1 MFVWLHVFCM
11 SSFHCHCVCN
21 FSSFFP
27 LFSAFFLFS
36 LKLCIKVGG
45 VWGGGPN
52 NFGFLGDISNF
63 KLKLH
68 YFVST

>member
-1 MFVWLHVFCM
+1 MCFVCPVFIANVYAI
-11 SSFHCHCVCN
+11 SLV
-21 FSSFFP
+21 FFP